1 MIERTYEEVE
11 KVNVMRGNL
20 KRLILTAAF
29 IAAFCP
35 ISAQAAGQGIVNI
48 QLEDLKKEDSD
59 RTGIRFELYQVGE
72 VTEGDKPYLYP
83 EYEITTYPQSADETE
98 KAAAQIMERL
108 EDEAVASGITDP
120 EGKLSFTDLP
130 NGVYLLVAEEP
141 NHYGTILPIL
151 LHLPHYE
158 VIDDVLT
165 GPEYTVN
172 VEPKA
177 SVEEEPTEPGK
188 EPDGTEGEGT
198 SVKTG
203 VEDGLYVWIFLA
215 AVSGTAA
222 FCLSG
227 KRRVEK

>member
-1 MIERTYEEVE
+1 
-11 KVNVMRGNL
+11 MRVKSL
-20 KRLILTAAF
+20 KRLA
-29 IAAFCP
+29 IAAAVTAVFCSIP
-35 ISAQAAGQGIVNI
+35 VQAAGMGVVNI

-72 VTEGDKPYLYP
+72 VTEGDRPYLYP
-83 EYEITTYPQSADETE
+83 EYEITSYPQTADETE
-98 KAAAQIMERL
+98 KAAARIMERL
-108 EDEAVASGITDP
+108 ETEAMVSGITDP

-130 NGVYLLVAEEP
+130 NGVYLLAAEEP

-177 SVEEEPTEPGK
+177 SVEEEPSEPGE
-188 EPDGTEGEGT
+188 EPTEGEGT

-203 VEDGLYVWIFLA
+203 VEDGLYIWIFLA
-215 AVSGTAA
+215 AVSGAA
-222 FCLSG
+222 VFCLRG